1 MHQLKT
7 RTPKPRLTT
16 AASAVGAYGGPKGPR
31 TAAPRRGLSYPSHRQ
46 ARLHAPFAHRA
57 GVGTGVAPAGNA
69 GPQSHCSQPCVGRL
83 RLGCQ
88 VVAPR
93 GLRACGRAEGA
104 SWLGKVRA
112 GLRCARYIQH
122 SGLPLRAPQTAAL
135 GSVPWPHSRQPA
147 DLPCWS
153 THATRHAGRL
163 SRVAFHPSGRYVGTT
178 SFDTSWRL
186 WDVESCR
193 ELLLQVGSRMS
204 ARHRRAFLV
213 ALALD
218 LALPRLIQH
227 PDQRY
232 HHLHD
237 PDGMRTLRAGGAH
250 SRAIRHRFPRRRLSG
265 RHHRP

>member
-1 MHQLKT
+1 MALK
-7 RTPKPRLTT
+7 
-16 AASAVGAYGGPKGPR
+16 V
-31 TAAPRRGLSYPSHRQ
+31 
-46 ARLHAPFAHRA
+46 HAPQR
-57 GVGTGVAPAGNA
+57 
-69 GPQSHCSQPCVGRL
+69 QD
-83 RLGCQ
+83 
-88 VVAPR
+88 
-93 GLRACGRAEGA
+93 EG
-104 SWLGKVRA
+104 
-112 GLRCARYIQH
+112 Y
-122 SGLPLRAPQTAAL
+122 LPLRTVRHVSTLRSHTERVSGLAWHPQATQGLSPTAANLVSGGCDSVAKLWPLEGSEPVGELKGHPGWAKSGLASAAPATSKAQGCPFARRKRQPL

>member
-1 MHQLKT
+1 MALKVHAPQ
-7 RTPKPRLTT
+7 RQDEGYLT
-16 AASAVGAYGGPKGPR
+16 
-31 TAAPRRGLSYPSHRQ
+31 PSHRQ

-122 SGLPLRAPQTAAL
+122 SGLPLRAPQPAAARKRAVASQPPACRLALLVHPRYQARGPPLTCRLPPIGEVRGHNFFRHLVAAVGRRVVPRTTAA
-135 GSVPWPHSRQPA
+135 GRVTHVR
-147 DLPCWS
+147 S
-153 THATRHAGRL
+153 T
-163 SRVAFHPSGRYVGTT
+163 S
-178 SFDTSWRL
+178 
-186 WDVESCR
+186 SCPP
-193 ELLLQVGSRMS
+193 
-204 ARHRRAFLV
+204 
-213 ALALD
+213 LALD

>member
-122 SGLPLRAPQTAAL
+122 SGLPLRAPQTAATRKRAVASQPPACRL
-135 GSVPWPHSRQPA
+135 ALLVHPRYQARGPPLTCRLPPIGEVRGHNFFRHLVAAVGRRVVPRTTA
-147 DLPCWS
+147 
-153 THATRHAGRL
+153 AGRVTHVR
-163 SRVAFHPSGRYVGTT
+163 ST
-178 SFDTSWRL
+178 S
-186 WDVESCR
+186 SC
-193 ELLLQVGSRMS
+193 
-204 ARHRRAFLV
+204 
-213 ALALD
+213 
-218 LALPRLIQH
+218 LPRRPCTRPRPASPH
-227 PDQRY
+227 PASG
-232 HHLHD
+232 
-237 PDGMRTLRAGGAH
+237 PTL
-250 SRAIRHRFPRRRLSG
+250 SPPS
-265 RHHRP
+265 